1 MSIQSLLVQKPVLFI
16 MVAIFCPNERFQI
29 APNWHGQN
37 IATSLERVRSEV
49 HLSLLATDVNCRG
62 DGLVVAEA
70 DGLLDELAHRQLH
83 LEDGDVDPV
92 GPDPHG
98 GVLRHVEDVVVDD
111 GGVLVGEGVLGVTVG
126 GDLRVEPP
134 AVAVEQLLEAVRHEL
149 PDRVVHR
156 TFDVRVGKALGQAKR
171 F

>member
-1 MSIQSLLVQKPVLFI
+1 MKGLRLLHKVV
-16 MVAIFCPNERFQI
+16 
-29 APNWHGQN
+29 GQL
-37 IATSLERVRSEV
+37 IATLTERTRSEV
-49 HLSLLATDVNCRG
+49 HLSLLAADVNCRG

-98 GVLRHVEDVVVDD
+98 GVFRHVEDVVVHDW
-111 GGVLVGEGVLGVTVG
+111 GVLVGEGVLGVAVG

-149 PDRVVHR
+149 PDRVVDR
-156 TFDVRVGKALGQAKR
+156 TFDVRVGKALGRVDTSWAGQNVIK
-171 F
+171 FSLCL